1 MRAPAAR
8 PGVGVELDEVHHSQL
23 PLAGL
28 EKTVVRVVV
37 EAGLVDRIVSSNG
50 GGCEAAPGPGRH
62 QRLPVLSMNGVRHP
76 VVESE
81 DPPVKVRPCSER
93 RVSSLHSVYLPDGN
107 VGPGP
112 ARAAGLGPVEVS
124 EVKARLG
131 VCLAGR

>member
-81 DPPVKVRPCSER
+81 DPPVKAVQ
-93 RVSSLHSVYLPDGN
+93 
-107 VGPGP
+107 
-112 ARAAGLGPVEVS
+112 
-124 EVKARLG
+124 
-131 VCLAGR
+131 